1 MDRTMIVEQ
10 LLSEAVAEVEAT
22 HYPEGVSRG
31 ALEIAHR
38 RLAMVPTPLLVSGQ
52 QNVVGI
58 VLHACA
64 EMELELAGIVDQR
77 VDPVFD
83 QIINRTN
90 ARTRWDRDF
99 VMIGDAFRDAENNYA
114 VISDIV
120 GDRCVVTF
128 SNDKKAVEVNLSLM
142 VAESMLREWIRL

>member
-10 LLSEAVAEVEAT
+10 LLSEAVAEVEST

-31 ALEIAHR
+31 ALEIAQR
-38 RLAMVPTPLLVSGQ
+38 RIAMVPTPLLVSGE
-52 QNVVGI
+52 QNVIGI

-64 EMELELAGIVDQR
+64 EAELELAGIVDTEYE
-77 VDPVFD
+77 PTYD
-83 QIINRTN
+83 QVINRPN

-99 VMIGDAFRDAENNYA
+99 VMIGDSFRDVDHNYA
-114 VISDIV
+114 VISDIQ

-128 SNDKKAVEVNLSLM
+128 SNDERMVEVNLSLM